1 MLRQNTERPFTRHK
15 VFGRCEERFARFE
28 NQIREDRFTRRRR
41 RRRPGRRCGETVIKE
56 MDVLECIPGIASN
69 AATSKKVVFS
79 PASLKRYR
87 TVLIDYSI
95 LNGHLKRK

>member
-1 MLRQNTERPFTRHK
+1 M
-15 VFGRCEERFARFE
+15 
-28 NQIREDRFTRRRR
+28 
-41 RRRPGRRCGETVIKE
+41 IKE